1 MNIDQQNNMKRSLDN
16 NSKTNQNTNNKNKE
30 QVSTTNKENIY
41 NKQSKTRMDNFI
53 SSSVNPDNNAYF
65 TERSNHLSS
74 KGD

>member
-1 MNIDQQNNMKRSLDN
+1 MNIDQKNNIKGSLTNNAKLDQNNNKF
-16 NSKTNQNTNNKNKE
+16 KNQESN
-30 QVSTTNKENIY
+30 TNKENIY